1 MNFEF
6 MAMQYKFG
14 ALLAFGFLIV
24 YFCSMYLGG
33 VIGSVVYYFL
43 YATETASNV
52 ATSTDEARVI
62 LVVLK
67 RLGGML
73 LGGCV
78 LYFLIRQIVQRMP
91 NAVSYSELGFVR
103 SSWVI
108 CIALFALGLSLNLFF
123 VLVARQLFPF
133 AGARSPHELEGINE
147 VAERFTYMAAFCLI
161 VLAPLNEEALF
172 RGALYSGFKNSFGKI
187 PASLVITLIFSSTH
201 LDAYSDGY
209 WVNIVS
215 LLLCSLLL
223 VLIRTWSGSLYPAMS
238 VHAGLNSVLLF
249 PVQIFSG

>member
-67 RLGGML
+67 RLGGCYL
-73 LGGCV
+73 AAA
-78 LYFLIRQIVQRMP
+78 Y
-91 NAVSYSELGFVR
+91 
-103 SSWVI
+103 
-108 CIALFALGLSLNLFF
+108 CIF
-123 VLVARQLFPF
+123 
-133 AGARSPHELEGINE
+133 
-147 VAERFTYMAAFCLI
+147 
-161 VLAPLNEEALF
+161 
-172 RGALYSGFKNSFGKI
+172 
-187 PASLVITLIFSSTH
+187 
-201 LDAYSDGY
+201 
-209 WVNIVS
+209 
-215 LLLCSLLL
+215 
-223 VLIRTWSGSLYPAMS
+223 
-238 VHAGLNSVLLF
+238 
-249 PVQIFSG
+249 